1 MQTQCVIV
9 SRYEGKD
16 LNVPLRR
23 FINGL
28 HYYECLL
35 GMTETLNKKQKL
47 SRCTCA
53 CKIAINDWVNV

>member
-1 MQTQCVIV
+1 MYAKPACNI

-16 LNVPLRR
+16 LNLPLRR

-35 GMTETLNKKQKL
+35 GMSETLNKNQK
-47 SRCTCA
+47 TA
-53 CKIAINDWVNV
+53 